1 LKIKDKLE
9 KVEKNNFVCFC
20 NKKMELLKCLLV
32 VSFFSLSLAMAEEL
46 NEDTVDPSTNY
57 VFNLP
62 DIVANYKTLGGEVQ
76 LEAFGA
82 SGVNIY
88 LLVLLKNHTIAKIKL
103 AYLGKHET

>member
-1 LKIKDKLE
+1 MEVLKR
-9 KVEKNNFVCFC
+9 
-20 NKKMELLKCLLV
+20 LLV
-32 VSFFSLSLAMAEEL
+32 VLVFGMSLVIAEEV

-82 SGVNIY
+82 SGVNIF
-88 LLVLLKNHTIAKIKL
+88 LVLLEKSYSGNTCFCVF
-103 AYLGKHET
+103 TQM

>member
-1 LKIKDKLE
+1 
-9 KVEKNNFVCFC
+9 
-20 NKKMELLKCLLV
+20 MELPKRLLV
-32 VSFFSLSLAMAEEL
+32 VLALCQSLALAEDL

-88 LLVLLKNHTIAKIKL
+88 ILVLLKNHTIAKIKL

>member
-1 LKIKDKLE
+1 
-9 KVEKNNFVCFC
+9 
-20 NKKMELLKCLLV
+20 MELLKCLLV
-32 VSFFSLSLAMAEEL
+32 VLFFCLSLAMAQEE
-46 NEDTVDPSTNY
+46 NEDAVYPSTNY
-57 VFNLP
+57 FFNLP

-88 LLVLLKNHTIAKIKL
+88 VLVLLKNHTIAKLRL

>member
-1 LKIKDKLE
+1 
-9 KVEKNNFVCFC
+9 
-20 NKKMELLKCLLV
+20 MELLKCLLV
-32 VSFFSLSLAMAEEL
+32 VLALCQSLALAEEL

-57 VFNLP
+57 VFNPP

-88 LLVLLKNHTIAKIKL
+88 LLVLLKNHTIAKNKL

>member
-1 LKIKDKLE
+1 MA
-9 KVEKNNFVCFC
+9 
-20 NKKMELLKCLLV
+20 ME
-32 VSFFSLSLAMAEEL
+32 E
-46 NEDTVDPSTNY
+46 NEDAVDPSTNY

-88 LLVLLKNHTIAKIKL
+88 ILVFLKKIIQQQKFSWL
-103 AYLGKHET
+103 I

>member
-1 LKIKDKLE
+1 VKKN
-9 KVEKNNFVCFC
+9 KVGLFLPL
-20 NKKMELLKCLLV
+20 KMELLKRLLV
-32 VSFFSLSLAMAEEL
+32 VLALCQSLALAEEL
-46 NEDTVDPSTNY
+46 NEDTIDPSTNY

-88 LLVLLKNHTIAKIKL
+88 ILVLLKNHTIAKIKL

>member
-1 LKIKDKLE
+1 
-9 KVEKNNFVCFC
+9 
-20 NKKMELLKCLLV
+20 MELLKCLLV
-32 VSFFSLSLAMAEEL
+32 VLALCQSLALAEEL

-88 LLVLLKNHTIAKIKL
+88 ILVFLEKSYNSNK
-103 AYLGKHET
+103 

>member
-1 LKIKDKLE
+1 MKKN
-9 KVEKNNFVCFC
+9 KVGLFLPL
-20 NKKMELLKCLLV
+20 KMELLKRLLV
-32 VSFFSLSLAMAEEL
+32 VLALCQSLALAEEL
-46 NEDTVDPSTNY
+46 NEDTIDPSTNY

-88 LLVLLKNHTIAKIKL
+88 ILVLLKNHTIAKIKL

>member
-1 LKIKDKLE
+1 
-9 KVEKNNFVCFC
+9 
-20 NKKMELLKCLLV
+20 MELLKSLLV
-32 VSFFSLSLAMAEEL
+32 VLFFCLSLAMAQEE
-46 NEDTVDPSTNY
+46 NEDAVDPSTNY

-88 LLVLLKNHTIAKIKL
+88 VLVLLKNHTIAKFRL